1 MSNTESQ
8 ISVKYTLE
16 SIYPSVKMKK
26 YLEKI
31 WENTSTVS
39 EKITDYEVETSRK
52 PERKKRQ
59 KLLRSFF
66 RKVK

>member
-1 MSNTESQ
+1 
-8 ISVKYTLE
+8 
-16 SIYPSVKMKK
+16 MKK